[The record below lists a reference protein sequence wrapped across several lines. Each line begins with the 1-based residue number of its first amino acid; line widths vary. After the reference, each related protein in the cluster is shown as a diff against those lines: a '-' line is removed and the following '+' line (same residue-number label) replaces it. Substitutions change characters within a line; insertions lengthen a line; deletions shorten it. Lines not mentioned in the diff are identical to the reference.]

1 MRVPHYAMRPLAVV
15 ALIGLMTGCGGNDST
30 APDAPFDPAGTSSDI
45 DAIEASYES
54 DAMYGFQ
61 SAMPAIST
69 TLGESSA
76 AVALRAAPSKIMATG
91 KSGAREYA
99 STLARLYSVPTAGMR
114 PVGSRA
120 AILEEHLGKTFVRNA
135 STLEY
140 EVSDRT
146 GAPSNGVRFIVY
158 TVNPISGQ
166 PVTPLQE
173 VGYVQLTDLSGS
185 TTQAARVLVV
195 SGDITYLDY
204 TVTAMA
210 TTAGGLITVAGYVT
224 DGATR
229 ANVNLRSTVNQTAGL
244 TMLYSIDVPQRD
256 VSIDLT
262 MSTTGLDPETA
273 TFGIDL
279 GMSGPN
285 GTVSMSGQFTA
296 TGGTIVVRVNGDVF
310 ANITSEGP
318 GEPIITGADGQP
330 LTAEDQ
336 ATFQNIFALTGEAFI
351 TFDVMLLPI
360 GFFLAPTT

>member
-1 MRVPHYAMRPLAVV
+1 MPVTHYAMRSLAVV

-61 SAMPAIST
+61 SATPAIST

-99 STLARLYSVPTAGMR
+99 STLARLYTVPTAGMR

-135 STLEY
+135 ETLEY

-173 VGYVQLTDLSGS
+173 VGYADVEVTQ
-185 TTQAARVLVV
+185 TTNSASIRIELV
-195 SGDITYLDY
+195 SGNVTYLDY
-204 TVTAMA
+204 TV
-210 TTAGGLITVAGYVT
+210 
-224 DGATR
+224 GAT
-229 ANVNLRSTVNQTAGL
+229 ASQTAATINVSGFVSNGEDRVNFDL
-244 TMLYSIDVPQRD
+244 DMHLNSENIITFDYALSVPTRGNFRMD
-256 VSIDLT
+256 LEEEWNMNTSAVSSSLE
-262 MSTTGLDPETA
+262 LR
-273 TFGIDL
+273 
-279 GMSGPN
+279 GPH
-285 GTVSMSGQFTA
+285 GTV
-296 TGGTIVVRVNGDVF
+296 TIVGTWADNAGTYNVEVNGDPF
-310 ANITSEGP
+310 ATITVTQGA
-318 GEPIITGADGQP
+318 EPVITGADGEP
-330 LTAEDQ
+330 LSEEELHSLQEIYLVFLGGFDFFED
-336 ATFQNIFALTGEAFI
+336 
-351 TFDVMLLPI
+351 LLDPI
-360 GFFLAPTT
+360 VPVA

>member
-1 MRVPHYAMRPLAVV
+1 MRVLQCTKRSVTLLAAACV
-15 ALIGLMTGCGGNDST
+15 ALSACGDSGPEAPFNPTGTTEDIAAVHDAFASPAFASFSTFSLYFDAALGTSPVISGSAEAFNFRRTTKAGEFRAAATRNARRVAALMQGRVQSSLSAST
-30 APDAPFDPAGTSSDI
+30 ATIPV
-45 DAIEASYES
+45 E
-54 DAMYGFQ
+54 
-61 SAMPAIST
+61 
-69 TLGESSA
+69 
-76 AVALRAAPSKIMATG
+76 VA
-91 KSGAREYA
+91 
-99 STLARLYSVPTAGMR
+99 
-114 PVGSRA
+114 
-120 AILEEHLGKTFVRNA
+120 GKTFEYNGTEYV
-135 STLEY
+135 ST
-140 EVSDRT
+140 DRT
-146 GAPSNGVRFIVY
+146 GAPSNGVRFIIY
-158 TVNPISGQ
+158 AVNP
-166 PVTPLQE
+166 VTLEPALPLQE

-360 GFFLAPTT
+360 GFFLAPTA

>member
-45 DAIEASYES
+45 DAIEGSYES

-173 VGYVQLTDLSGS
+173 VGY
-185 TTQAARVLVV
+185 A
-195 SGDITYLDY
+195 
-204 TVTAMA
+204 
-210 TTAGGLITVAGYVT
+210 
-224 DGATR
+224 
-229 ANVNLRSTVNQTAGL
+229 
-244 TMLYSIDVPQRD
+244 
-256 VSIDLT
+256 
-262 MSTTGLDPETA
+262 
-273 TFGIDL
+273 
-279 GMSGPN
+279 
-285 GTVSMSGQFTA
+285 
-296 TGGTIVVRVNGDVF
+296 
-310 ANITSEGP
+310 
-318 GEPIITGADGQP
+318 
-330 LTAEDQ
+330 
-336 ATFQNIFALTGEAFI
+336 
-351 TFDVMLLPI
+351 
-360 GFFLAPTT
+360 